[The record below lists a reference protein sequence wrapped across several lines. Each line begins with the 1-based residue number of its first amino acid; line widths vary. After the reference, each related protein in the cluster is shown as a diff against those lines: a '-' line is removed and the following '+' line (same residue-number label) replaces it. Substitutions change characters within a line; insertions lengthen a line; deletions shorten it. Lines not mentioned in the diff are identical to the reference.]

1 MSSIRQLFNRTLIL
15 ATVVAV
21 ALGTMPGV
29 LIGDASAAVQNPS
42 ETARVS
48 LTFDDANASALSQAA
63 PTLAQY
69 GLSGTSYVPTGCV
82 GMTTV
87 PNTCPADNST
97 KYMTWAQIQTLRNT
111 YGWEIGSHTVNH
123 PLLVS
128 TDPQDQPIALTAAQV
143 DSELSQS
150 KAALAAHGIDAK
162 SFATPY
168 GDYNP
173 AVLAQIAKYY
183 ENHRGFADTGYNAY
197 PYSDYLLR
205 DQDVRV
211 NVSVATVKSYID
223 QAIANKSW
231 LVLTFH
237 DIRTK
242 PRTGPDSYDY
252 KTSNLATIAAYIKS
266 KQAAGLITPVN
277 ADQGLVKSDV
287 NLLPD
292 GSFNT
297 LIGSNWTT
305 DNPSAIVRDTASNG
319 SYPDP
324 TNSIKLTANTSA
336 ARLFSPKVT
345 VDSNT
350 TYIFKNFLYVKQITS
365 GEVTFYID
373 EYDAN
378 GSWISGQYKRG
389 EPSVWAESMNFSYKP
404 TSGLV
409 RSASLQVAVP
419 ANSGIV
425 AYLDNAQ
432 MFPLNTVTPPVQT
445 NLVANGTF
453 DKGIASGWSTNSPT
467 TITADSGNNG
477 SPANPVNSVKLTATT
492 VNRHLFS
499 PLVPVSSVNSYSINS
514 YLDLRQISS
523 NEVGYYI
530 DEYDANGSWI
540 SGQYKYGVHA
550 VSKGNVGLNYVP
562 SSATVTKAGLQIIV
576 TGNSGIVAYF
586 DDVQWYQN

>member
-1 MSSIRQLFNRTLIL
+1 MSSQR
-15 ATVVAV
+15 
-21 ALGTMPGV
+21 
-29 LIGDASAAVQNPS
+29 
-42 ETARVS
+42 
-48 LTFDDANASALSQAA
+48 
-63 PTLAQY
+63 
-69 GLSGTSYVPTGCV
+69 
-82 GMTTV
+82 
-87 PNTCPADNST
+87 
-97 KYMTWAQIQTLRNT
+97 
-111 YGWEIGSHTVNH
+111 
-123 PLLVS
+123 
-128 TDPQDQPIALTAAQV
+128 
-143 DSELSQS
+143 
-150 KAALAAHGIDAK
+150 
-162 SFATPY
+162 
-168 GDYNP
+168 
-173 AVLAQIAKYY
+173 
-183 ENHRGFADTGYNAY
+183 
-197 PYSDYLLR
+197 
-205 DQDVRV
+205 
-211 NVSVATVKSYID
+211 
-223 QAIANKSW
+223 
-231 LVLTFH
+231 
-237 DIRTK
+237 
-242 PRTGPDSYDY
+242 
-252 KTSNLATIAAYIKS
+252 AAYIKS
-266 KQAAGLITPVN
+266 KQAAGLISPVS

-287 NLLPD
+287 NLLPN

-305 DNPSAIVRDTASNG
+305 DNPNAIVRDTANNG
-319 SYPDP
+319 SYPDS

-453 DKGIASGWSTNSPT
+453 DNGIASGWSTNSPT

-562 SSATVTKAGLQIIV
+562 SSATVAKAGLQIIV
-576 TGNSGIVAYF
+576 TGNSGIVAFF